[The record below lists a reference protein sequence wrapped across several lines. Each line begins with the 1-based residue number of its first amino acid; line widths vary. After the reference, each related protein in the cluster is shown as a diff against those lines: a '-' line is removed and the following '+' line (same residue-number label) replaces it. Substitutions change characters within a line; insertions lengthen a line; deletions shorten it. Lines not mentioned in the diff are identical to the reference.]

1 MTRSTLNSKNIIYI
15 VVAIVI
21 AVVLIAF
28 IYMRSRVSMTK
39 AEHMDKDLELAK
51 LEAAKE
57 NRRNYYDIEKE
68 RSKAKTE
75 ILNKAVDTFGTVA
88 NTVADKG
95 MDIAADMMKEDE
107 LDESM
112 LNDLN
117 TNEQGEQIEQND
129 LNTDKTNIDET
140 NTDETNTDEI
150 KKLDKDVILTKG
162 GFLLSL

>member
-15 VVAIVI
+15 VIAIVI

-75 ILNKAVDTFGTVA
+75 ILNKAVDTFG
-88 NTVADKG
+88 NVADKG

-112 LNDLN
+112 LNELN
-117 TNEQGEQIEQND
+117 DTGVPDGSVPNESVPN
-129 LNTDKTNIDET
+129 NS
-140 NTDETNTDEI
+140 
-150 KKLDKDVILTKG
+150 DKDVILTKG
-162 GFLLSL
+162 GFLLSSRT

>member
-75 ILNKAVDTFGTVA
+75 ILNKAVDTFG
-88 NTVADKG
+88 NVADKG

-112 LNDLN
+112 LNELN
-117 TNEQGEQIEQND
+117 DTGVPDGSDGSDGSVPKESVPDNS
-129 LNTDKTNIDET
+129 
-140 NTDETNTDEI
+140 
-150 KKLDKDVILTKG
+150 DKDVILTKG
-162 GFLLSL
+162 GFLLSSRT

>member
-75 ILNKAVDTFGTVA
+75 ILNKAVDTFG
-88 NTVADKG
+88 NVADKG

-112 LNDLN
+112 LNELN
-117 TNEQGEQIEQND
+117 DTGVPDVSDGSDGSVPNESVPN
-129 LNTDKTNIDET
+129 NS
-140 NTDETNTDEI
+140 
-150 KKLDKDVILTKG
+150 DKDVILTKG
-162 GFLLSL
+162 GFLLSSRT

>member
-75 ILNKAVDTFGTVA
+75 ILNKAVDTFG
-88 NTVADKG
+88 NVADKG

-112 LNDLN
+112 LNELN
-117 TNEQGEQIEQND
+117 DTGVPDGSDGSDGSVPNESVSN
-129 LNTDKTNIDET
+129 NS
-140 NTDETNTDEI
+140 
-150 KKLDKDVILTKG
+150 DKDVILTKG
-162 GFLLSL
+162 GFLLSSRT

>member
-75 ILNKAVDTFGTVA
+75 ILNKAVDTFG
-88 NTVADKG
+88 NVADKG

-112 LNDLN
+112 LNELN
-117 TNEQGEQIEQND
+117 DTGVPNGSDVPDDSVPKESVPN
-129 LNTDKTNIDET
+129 NS
-140 NTDETNTDEI
+140 
-150 KKLDKDVILTKG
+150 DKDVILTKG
-162 GFLLSL
+162 GFLLSSRT